1 MVEYIDLKIDT
12 CQITLCLDN
21 LDQMG
26 APQFRRMLRYARRVA
41 PYTPETARALDTL
54 TQWLPAAVKKADLAA
69 RLAKISYIK
78 GYKPTKYLS
87 NEARHRQAD
96 KNEKLKNDMRRAARR
111 YKALLKLEE
120 IIKGD

>member
-1 MVEYIDLKIDT
+1 MAEYIELKIDT
-12 CQITLCLDN
+12 CQIILCLDN

-69 RLAKISYIK
+69 RLAKISYTE

-87 NEARHRQAD
+87 NEARHRQAA
-96 KNEKLKNDMRRAARR
+96 KNEKLKDDMRRATRR
-111 YKALLKLEE
+111 YKSLLKLEE